1 MTFSEV
7 GMMTFSIVA
16 RCLKTLALGVAVSTA
31 VPAVGSV
38 VPHVK
43 ANVGA
48 IATQAQT
55 NIVYGTQGLE
65 LLEKSLTPQDAL
77 ETIRAR
83 DPDREKRQ
91 VIIIDAA
98 GRTAAFTGQET
109 VGWRGHLI
117 GEGYVVAGNMLAG
130 SRVIKAMSDSFERGK
145 SSLAERLLKA
155 LEAGQDAGGD
165 KRGRMSAALLVAD
178 ERWTSSGRP
187 LLDLRVDAHP
197 SPVEELRR
205 VYAASGSY
213 FHISE

>member
-1 MTFSEV
+1 M
-7 GMMTFSIVA
+7 
-16 RCLKTLALGVAVSTA
+16 
-31 VPAVGSV
+31 
-38 VPHVK
+38 
-43 ANVGA
+43 
-48 IATQAQT
+48 
-55 NIVYGTQGLE
+55 
-65 LLEKSLTPQDAL
+65 TPQDAL

-117 GEGYVVAGNMLAG
+117 GEGYVVAGNMLVG